1 MQSMLMAVAAMTAIG
16 VDVGWQPTANG
27 ELEYI
32 IQIEPHQ
39 LKNLKPGD
47 VIEVGVRP
55 QLRHVRRYKIVVGE
69 GELPRN
75 AGGTDLVPEQPATV
89 TKSLKSGSQD
99 PSPRPPLVANPER
112 SVVVDNNTRGGPQ
125 KASAEPAT
133 GKGETA
139 VSPAEKT
146 SPELYVIPNL
156 SEELRNKDLL
166 VPPPYPHH
174 FNSTNAETESRAVAR
189 PLPAASHVPV
199 PRATPRT
206 TGLELPQPAEFG
218 PSSDDS
224 ATVSGGEG
232 RLESE
237 NVPSASGLPVRNLNP
252 VFLDPGANNSSDF
265 ASRPE
270 GAPAAYYARTPPP
283 AEAANGLS
291 SPKSPAPPVATEKAT
306 EEPPR
311 GDLPKPWTLFTATL
325 LTLFASIGGNVYLGW
340 MNWDMRQRFRDLVR
354 KLKLGEAR
362 G

>member
-1 MQSMLMAVAAMTAIG
+1 MHFCIYPVSLLRLPCQHRWERARGGRRDWDGLGVRPRDDQNLHWEIHSMQTMLMAVAAMTAIG

-75 AGGTDLVPEQPATV
+75 AGGTDLVPEQPAAV

-99 PSPRPPLVANPER
+99 PSPGLPLDTNPER
-112 SVVVDNNTRGGPQ
+112 SVVVDNNARGGPP

-133 GKGETA
+133 DNGETA

-146 SPELYVIPNL
+146 APELYVIPNL

-166 VPPPYPHH
+166 VPPPYPDH
-174 FNSTNAETESRAVAR
+174 FNSTNAETESRAVAQ

-206 TGLELPQPAEFG
+206 TDLETLPPAGFG
-218 PSSDDS
+218 PSREDS
-224 ATVSGGEG
+224 ATISGGMG
-232 RLESE
+232 DRCHARRRARIS
-237 NVPSASGLPVRNLNP
+237 PV
-252 VFLDPGANNSSDF
+252 V
-265 ASRPE
+265 
-270 GAPAAYYARTPPP
+270 
-283 AEAANGLS
+283 
-291 SPKSPAPPVATEKAT
+291 
-306 EEPPR
+306 R
-311 GDLPKPWTLFTATL
+311 G
-325 LTLFASIGGNVYLGW
+325 G
-340 MNWDMRQRFRDLVR
+340 
-354 KLKLGEAR
+354 GEAGGFVTSEKER
-362 G
+362 LKRFVVAEQNRQSP

>member
-1 MQSMLMAVAAMTAIG
+1 MQTMLMAVAAMTAIG

-75 AGGTDLVPEQPATV
+75 AGGTDLVPEQPAAV

-99 PSPRPPLVANPER
+99 PSPGLPLDTNPER
-112 SVVVDNNTRGGPQ
+112 SVVVDNNTRGGPP

-133 GKGETA
+133 DNGETA

-146 SPELYVIPNL
+146 APELYVIPNL

-166 VPPPYPHH
+166 VPPPYPDH
-174 FNSTNAETESRAVAR
+174 FNSTNAETESRAVAQ

-206 TGLELPQPAEFG
+206 TDLETLPPAGFG
-218 PSSDDS
+218 PSSEDS
-224 ATVSGGEG
+224 ATISGGEG

-237 NVPSASGLPVRNLNP
+237 NVPSASGLPARNLNP
-252 VFLDPGANNSSDF
+252 VFLDPGAKNNSDF
-265 ASRPE
+265 AARPE
-270 GAPAAYYARTPPP
+270 GAPAAYYTRTPQP
-283 AEAANGLS
+283 AANVLP
-291 SPKSPAPPVATEKAT
+291 SPKSPSPPAAPEEPATE
-306 EEPPR
+306 PPG
-311 GDLPKPWTLFTATL
+311 GDSPKPWMLFTVTL
-325 LTLFASIGGNVYLGW
+325 LALFASIGGNVYLGW